1 MDAQKAAEPVDEVIA
16 PTRSRRDLGP
26 KAPTPRAFRWAV
38 LWVLPYLILGISWA
52 IANPPSAAADE
63 HNNLIKILAAG
74 RFDIGEKYEGPPGE
88 EVTEIRNN
96 SISRIVSVPAE
107 LEVSDDFFCTA
118 FRPDQT
124 ADCLPKEGN
133 NATGVVEQKT
143 AMGAYPVF
151 FFVPLGWATLLA
163 DNTTRAFHLARL
175 AEVAMC
181 MTVMLLAVWQL
192 TRWLGRGAAIGLA
205 VGLTPMAVFHLS
217 TASTVGLEIVGAAAV
232 AAVLITTTRWP
243 ESLANRGSLAVL
255 TVGGTALILSRQIGA
270 LTFALLAVIAL
281 FSGAGPVLWRQ
292 LRQGRPAL
300 IVAAA
305 ILAIDTVAIIVWEQ
319 LYDHPALTGTV
330 FDQQAWGS
338 FIDGSFVYL
347 RTGIGYFGWN
357 DTVLP
362 GPFMGLWI
370 LLLMVTVGAGM
381 LVARRSDL
389 WRMIVV
395 LLAVGVSAYAIAAI
409 VFFPIGGGL
418 QGRHMIPMF
427 IVVPMLAGVVLRERW
442 GAGDGRTMRRFGW
455 FIGVSVALVQMV
467 AFYIN
472 GQRYAVGWN
481 GPVWWLDEAKWEPRF
496 GWWPWLITFA
506 VGCLLLAFN
515 IIRDARV
522 QPNPLLGETVTTGP
536 DDPAIGAQLSGSDDA
551 DDSDSDKSV
560 STREKDG
567 SDERAPGSIR
577 RPATSVL

>member
-1 MDAQKAAEPVDEVIA
+1 M
-16 PTRSRRDLGP
+16 
-26 KAPTPRAFRWAV
+26 
-38 LWVLPYLILGISWA
+38 
-52 IANPPSAAADE
+52 
-63 HNNLIKILAAG
+63 
-74 RFDIGEKYEGPPGE
+74 
-88 EVTEIRNN
+88 
-96 SISRIVSVPAE
+96 
-107 LEVSDDFFCTA
+107 
-118 FRPDQT
+118 
-124 ADCLPKEGN
+124 
-133 NATGVVEQKT
+133 
-143 AMGAYPVF
+143 
-151 FFVPLGWATLLA
+151 
-163 DNTTRAFHLARL
+163 
-175 AEVAMC
+175 
-181 MTVMLLAVWQL
+181 
-192 TRWLGRGAAIGLA
+192 
-205 VGLTPMAVFHLS
+205 
-217 TASTVGLEIVGAAAV
+217 
-232 AAVLITTTRWP
+232 LITTTRWP

-370 LLLMVTVGAGM
+370 LLLMVTVVAGM

-481 GPVWWLDEAKWEPRF
+481 APCGGSTR
-496 GWWPWLITFA
+496 
-506 VGCLLLAFN
+506 
-515 IIRDARV
+515 R
-522 QPNPLLGETVTTGP
+522 
-536 DDPAIGAQLSGSDDA
+536 SGS
-551 DDSDSDKSV
+551 
-560 STREKDG
+560 RG
-567 SDERAPGSIR
+567 SAGGRG
-577 RPATSVL
+577 

>member
-1 MDAQKAAEPVDEVIA
+1 MDGMDSKEAAGPLDEAVA
-16 PTRSRRDLGP
+16 PASSRHDLGP
-26 KAPTPRAFRWAV
+26 KAPTPKAFRWAA
-38 LWVLPYLILGISWA
+38 LWVLPYLILCISWA
-52 IANPPSAAADE
+52 IANPPGAAADE
-63 HNNLIKILAAG
+63 HDNLVKILAAG
-74 RFDIGEKYEGPPGE
+74 RFDIGEKYDGPPGE
-88 EVTEIRNN
+88 VVTEIRNN
-96 SISRIVSVPAE
+96 SIARVVKVPAE
-107 LEVSDDFFCTA
+107 LAVSDDFYCTA

-124 ADCLPKEGN
+124 ADCLPRDSTE
-133 NATGVVEQKT
+133 ATGWVEQKT
-143 AMGAYPVF
+143 VMGAYPAF

-181 MTVMLLAVWQL
+181 MSVLLLGVWQL
-192 TRWLGRGAAIGLA
+192 TRWLGRGSAIGLA

-270 LTFALLAVIAL
+270 LTFALLAIIAL

-292 LRQGRPAL
+292 LRRGRPAV

-305 ILAIDTVAIIVWEQ
+305 ILAIVTVALIVWEQ
-319 LYDHPALTGTV
+319 LFDHPALTGSV
-330 FDQQAWGS
+330 FDAQAWGS
-338 FIDGSFVYL
+338 FVDGSFVYL
-347 RTGIGYFGWN
+347 RTGVGYFGWN

-381 LVARRSDL
+381 LVAGRSDL
-389 WRMIVV
+389 WRMILVLVV
-395 LLAVGVSAYAIAAI
+395 VIASAYAIAAI

-442 GAGDGRTMRRFGW
+442 GSGDGRTMRRFGW
-455 FIGVSVALVQMV
+455 FIGVSIALVHMV

-481 GPVWWLDEAKWEPRF
+481 GPVWWLDDSKWEPRF

-506 VGCLLLAFN
+506 MGCLLLAFN

-522 QPNPLLGETVTTGP
+522 QPNPSLGRTLATGP
-536 DDPAIGAQLSGSDDA
+536 DQPANSGDPTDP
-551 DDSDSDKSV
+551 DDSGGAAGMDGV
-560 STREKDG
+560 DG
-567 SDERAPGSIR
+567 SDQLGSRVGAP
-577 RPATSVL
+577 A